1 MATLYKSNGEIIEN
15 IEPANG
21 RRFTRE
27 ELYKL
32 LNCDTVERVFIRGT
46 EVIMIIDENGKLR
59 GRDIKPKA
67 TRIFHSCE
75 RMNIWDWIAGDALVC
90 TGTQF

>member
-21 RRFTRE
+21 RRFTLE

-32 LNCDTVERVFIRGT
+32 LNCDTV
-46 EVIMIIDENGKLR
+46 
-59 GRDIKPKA
+59 PKA

>member
-46 EVIMIIDENGKLR
+46 EEIMIIDENGMLR
-59 GRDIKPKA
+59 GRDINLKA
-67 TRIFHSCE
+67 TRIFTPV
-75 RMNIWDWIAGDALVC
+75 RG
-90 TGTQF
+90 

>member
-21 RRFTRE
+21 RRFTLE

-46 EVIMIIDENGKLR
+46 EVIMIIDENGN
-59 GRDIKPKA
+59 PKA

>member
-1 MATLYKSNGEIIEN
+1 MATLYKSNGEVITD

-21 RRFTRE
+21 KRFTLA

-32 LNCDTVERVFIRGT
+32 LNCDTVERVFIRRPET
-46 EVIMIIDENGKLR
+46 IMIIDEKGKLR
-59 GRDIKPKA
+59 GRDINLKS

-90 TGTQF
+90 TDTQF

>member
-21 RRFTRE
+21 RRFTLE

-32 LNCDTVERVFIRGT
+32 INCDTVERVFIRGT
-46 EVIMIIDENGKLR
+46 EAIMIIDENGKLR
-59 GRDIKPKA
+59 GRDINPKA
-67 TRIFHSCE
+67 TRIFHSCG

>member
-21 RRFTRE
+21 RRFTLE

-32 LNCDTVERVFIRGT
+32 LNCAQSSASSSEARR
-46 EVIMIIDENGKLR
+46 R
-59 GRDIKPKA
+59 
-67 TRIFHSCE
+67 S
-75 RMNIWDWIAGDALVC
+75 
-90 TGTQF
+90 

>member
-1 MATLYKSNGEIIEN
+1 MATLYKSDGEVITD

-21 RRFTRE
+21 KRFTLE

-32 LNCDTVERVFIRGT
+32 LSCDTVERVFIRGT
-46 EVIMIIDENGKLR
+46 EIIMIVDENGKINQ
-59 GRDIKPKA
+59 RDINPKA
-67 TRIFHSCE
+67 TKIFHSSE

-90 TGTQF
+90 SGTQF